1 MKNYRKILLPMLLSA
16 ACSIAD
22 AQELQGDWKGILDA
36 GAVKLSIEWHFDKE
50 KSTMSSPDQAAF
62 DIPATCNLLSND
74 SVDVAVNAIGCRYAG
89 RLQGDSIVGTF
100 TQMGRSFKLNLH
112 RKEADKAR
120 PQTPK
125 PPFPYTTEEVSFTNS
140 QAPATLSGTLVV
152 PNSFKKGK
160 TPVVLMVTGSGL
172 EDRNETLF
180 RHQPFLVIAD
190 YLARNGIASLRYDDR
205 SYGKSTGDAANATTK
220 DFMEDARA
228 GLTYL
233 KGLHR
238 FGNIGVL
245 GHSEGGTIA
254 FMLAANGDADFIV
267 SIAGM
272 AVTGKELLL
281 KQHHDQLLL
290 QGTPEEI
297 TKEYIARLGRIYNYL
312 AVNPPCQNDKA
323 AIADI
328 LKGTTLPPD
337 IVGRLTPW
345 ADANVGIRAFIALDP
360 KVFIEKTACP
370 VMAINGEKDT
380 QVNAADN
387 LNIIRSALKPDK
399 RNLIKAYPELNHMQQ
414 HCTTGNIQEYAT
426 IDETVAPE
434 VLADIATWI
443 NSLKNK

>member
-1 MKNYRKILLPMLLSA
+1 MKNRQKILLPILLSA
-16 ACSIAD
+16 VCSIAD
-22 AQELQGDWKGILDA
+22 AQKLQGDWRGVLDA
-36 GAVKLSIEWHFDKE
+36 GTMKLTIEWHFQKE
-50 KSTMSSPDQAAF
+50 KSTMSSPDQGAF

-74 SVDVAVNAIGCRYAG
+74 SVDVAVAAIGSRYAG
-89 RLQGDSIVGTF
+89 RIQGDSIVGIF
-100 TQMGRSFKLNLH
+100 SQMGRSFKLNLH
-112 RKEADKAR
+112 RKEADKVR

-140 QAPATLSGTLVV
+140 RAAATLSGTLVV
-152 PNSFKKGK
+152 PNSFEQGK

-205 SYGKSTGDAANATTK
+205 SCGKSTGDATNATTK

-228 GLTYL
+228 GIMYL

-254 FMLAANGDADFIV
+254 FMLAADGDADFIV

-281 KQHHDQLLL
+281 KQHHDLLLL
-290 QGTPEEI
+290 QGTPKEI
-297 TKEYIARLGRIYNYL
+297 TKEYIARLTRIYDYL
-312 AVNPPCQNDKA
+312 AANPPRTDDKK

-328 LKGTTLPPD
+328 LKGTTLPPE

-360 KVFIEKTACP
+360 KAFIEKTACP
-370 VMAINGEKDT
+370 VMAINGEKDM
-380 QVNAADN
+380 QVNATDN

-399 RNLIKAYPELNHMQQ
+399 RNLIKAYPGLNHMQQ
-414 HCTTGNIQEYAT
+414 HCTTGSIQEYAT

-434 VLADIATWI
+434 VLTDVAAWI
-443 NSLKNK
+443 NALKNK